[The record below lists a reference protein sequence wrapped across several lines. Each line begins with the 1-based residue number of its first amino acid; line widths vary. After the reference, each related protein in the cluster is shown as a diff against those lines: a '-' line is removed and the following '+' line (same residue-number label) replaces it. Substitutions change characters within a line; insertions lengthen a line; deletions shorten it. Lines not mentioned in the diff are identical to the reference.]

1 MLQRVLVR
9 WVLPIVILFISSC
22 KTGGV
27 KIDESTFGRV
37 ISFNAEDQPLE
48 KGNPVDLEKPVVAR
62 ADKEQEFAGPDDKII
77 INKPVSSV
85 VQKSR
90 PQAPTLNPSSAE
102 ADKQPTLPPLPNMS
116 STLKPKLG
124 FQDNL
129 FPKAPLKPKLTEP
142 DTYQQKDN
150 TLKKEEKSAT
160 IISIINPKEIELLLE
175 ERNMIDWFQLVM
187 YYLGVILATF
197 IMWMTYRLLKDFLD
211 HSKLKKEHGE
221 NPFDLEAKP
230 KQKKKKAAS
239 RKAPAKKAA
248 PKKAA
253 PKKATAKKT
262 APKKAAPK
270 KAAKKAAPKKASA
283 KKSKS

>member
-22 KTGGV
+22 KTGGL
-27 KIDESTFGRV
+27 KIDESTYGRI
-37 ISFNAEDQPLE
+37 ISSNAEDQPLE
-48 KGNPVDLEKPVVAR
+48 KGNPVDLKKPVIAR
-62 ADKEQEFAGPDDKII
+62 ADENKELFAGLDDKII

-85 VQKSR
+85 VQKRR
-90 PQAPTLNPSSAE
+90 PQAPTLNPNSAE
-102 ADKQPTLPPLPNMS
+102 ADEQPTLPPLPNMS

-124 FQDNL
+124 FQDDL
-129 FPKAPLKPKLTEP
+129 FPKAPSKPKPLEL

-150 TLKKEEKSAT
+150 ILKKEEKSAT
-160 IISIINPKEIELLLE
+160 IFSIINPKEIELLLE

-197 IMWMTYRLLKDFLD
+197 IMWMTYRLLRDFLD

-253 PKKATAKKT
+253 PKKATPKKAAPKK

-270 KAAKKAAPKKASA
+270 KASTRKPKS
-283 KKSKS
+283 